1 MQKDPRAISLLV
13 IEDNP
18 GDFLLT
24 EEYLNDVLDNV
35 ELTRV
40 STYREASEHLSDDD
54 HPFDAILLDLT
65 LPDMDGEEL
74 VDNMLKVADTTP
86 IIVLTGHR
94 DLEFSI
100 KTLSSG
106 ISDYLLKDELSPT
119 LLYKSIVYSI
129 ERRAFSTRVLKSE
142 KSYRDLFDLSPLPMW
157 LFDMETLKFL
167 DVNSAA
173 VEHYGYTKEEFL
185 SMTIREIRPS
195 DQDDYLQTILE
206 QVRTVE
212 KIAATPALHRKKNG
226 ELIHV
231 MIQGNEMIYNGRN
244 ARIILAVDITEQ
256 KQQERELVNSLHEKE
271 TLLAEIH
278 HRVKN
283 NLAVVSAM
291 MQLQAEQAGDERL
304 NRMLF
309 DSTRRIRTMANIHE
323 HLYRSESFS
332 RVNFSESI
340 HQLISEIVDSGSPE
354 TTIDVTF
361 TCDPVQL
368 NINQAVPCSLIAN
381 EVTTN
386 IIKHAFGE
394 GHVRSPCIEAS
405 MKEKEDEVTL
415 TIEDN
420 GTGLPDVVS
429 TDEPRTLGIQLIDSL
444 VQQLEGAYQYQATGA
459 GTRFR
464 LTFHKLDLKGAV
476 SAHPIA

>member
-1 MQKDPRAISLLV
+1 MEKDPRAISLLV
-13 IEDNP
+13 IEDNS
-18 GDFLLT
+18 GDFMLT
-24 EEYLNDVLDNV
+24 EEYLNDVLHNV
-35 ELTRV
+35 VLTRA
-40 STYREASEHLSDDD
+40 STYREAYENLSDESYR
-54 HPFDAILLDLT
+54 FDAILLDLT
-65 LPDMDGEEL
+65 LPDMDGKEL
-74 VDNMLKVADTTP
+74 INNMLEVADTTP
-86 IIVLTGHR
+86 IIVLTGYR
-94 DLEFSI
+94 DLEFST

-106 ISDYLLKDELSPT
+106 VSDYLLKDELSPA
-119 LLYKSIVYSI
+119 LLYKSIIYSI
-129 ERRAFSTRVLKSE
+129 ERRAFSAKVLKSE

-157 LFDMETLKFL
+157 LFDLETLEFL

-173 VEHYGYTKEEFL
+173 VHHYGYSKEEFL
-185 SMTIREIRPS
+185 SMTIRDIRPS
-195 DQDDYLQTILE
+195 DQEEYLQTVLE
-206 QVRTVE
+206 QIRTVE
-212 KIAATPALHRKKNG
+212 KMTPTPALHKTRNG

-231 MIQGNEMIYNGRN
+231 MIQGNETIYNGRN

-256 KQQERELVNSLHEKE
+256 KQQEQELVNSLHEKE

-291 MQLQAEQAGDERL
+291 MQLQAEQVGDERL

-309 DSTRRIRTMANIHE
+309 DSIRRIRTMANIHE

-332 RVNFSESI
+332 RINFSESI
-340 HQLISEIVDSGSPE
+340 HQLISEIVNSGSTE
-354 TTIDVTF
+354 TAIDVTF
-361 TCDPVQL
+361 SCDPVQL

-394 GHVRSPCIEAS
+394 EPDRQPHIEAS
-405 MKEKEDEVTL
+405 MNERSDKVTL

-420 GTGLPDVVS
+420 GTGLPDSVS
-429 TDEPRTLGIQLIDSL
+429 AGETRTLGIQLIDSL
-444 VQQLEGAYQYQATGA
+444 VQQLEGTYQYQATGK
-459 GTRFR
+459 GTRFH
-464 LTFHKLDLKGAV
+464 LTFQKSDLKGAI

>member
-1 MQKDPRAISLLV
+1 MQKDPRVISLLV

-24 EEYLNDVLDNV
+24 EEYLNDILANV
-35 ELTRV
+35 ILTNV
-40 STYREASEHLSDDD
+40 PTYREAYELLSDNA
-54 HPFDAILLDLT
+54 HLFDAILLDLT

-74 VDNMLKVADTTP
+74 INNMLEVADATP

-129 ERRAFSTRVLKSE
+129 ERRAFSAKVLQSE

-157 LFDMETLKFL
+157 LFDLETLEFL

-173 VEHYGYTKEEFL
+173 VEHYGYSKEEFL
-185 SMTIREIRPS
+185 SMTIREIRPP
-195 DQDDYLQTILE
+195 DQDNYLQTVLE
-206 QVRTVE
+206 QIRTVE
-212 KIAATPALHRKKNG
+212 KMAATPALHQKKNG

-231 MIQGNEMIYNGRN
+231 MVQGNETIYNGRK

-256 KQQERELVNSLHEKE
+256 KQQEKELINSLHEKE

-291 MQLQAEQAGDERL
+291 MQLQAEQVGDVKL
-304 NRMLF
+304 NQMLF
-309 DSTRRIRTMANIHE
+309 DSIRRIRTMANIHE

-340 HQLISEIVDSGSPE
+340 HQLIKEIVESGSQE
-354 TTIDVTF
+354 LSIDIIF
-361 TCDPVQL
+361 SCDLVQL

-394 GHVRSPCIEAS
+394 EHARSPRIEAS
-405 MKEKEDEVTL
+405 MKEREEKVTL

-420 GTGLPDVVS
+420 GTGLPDSVS
-429 TDEPRTLGIQLIDSL
+429 ADEPRTLGIQLIDSL
-444 VQQLEGAYQYQATGA
+444 VRQLEGTYQYQAIGE

-464 LTFHKLDLKGAV
+464 LTFQKSDLKGAV